1 MCMRTDQ
8 PSPRLTVL
16 KKFVPLYSIIF
27 CSLMCYLA
35 DNTANTSNCNSKAS
49 CFTRLLELFGNCL
62 KFPLPP
68 FETAK

>member
-8 PSPRLTVL
+8 PSPRLAVL

-35 DNTANTSNCNSKAS
+35 DNSANTRNCN
-49 CFTRLLELFGNCL
+49 
-62 KFPLPP
+62 
-68 FETAK
+68 